1 MEVRRPPPVNLLLV
15 NYEYPPI
22 GGGAANATFFLARTF
37 SRRNITPVVLTSAF
51 GRLSGYRDESGVHVY
66 RVPALRKYID
76 RSRLTE
82 MMLFPA
88 SAGMHVGRVVR
99 KHAIERSV
107 VFFTLPSGPLGYWM
121 KRSYGIPYL
130 VLLRGGD
137 VPGHVPELNRIH
149 RLVTPVRRLILSN
162 AAAVIAND
170 EGLAKRSMAADPYR
184 VSVIPNGVDTDFFA
198 PAQHTSHADGFHILF
213 VGRFTAEKNLGHLL
227 DQYAKLESA
236 FPGKVSLRMV
246 GDGPQ
251 MHEMKTYAA
260 KVGLE
265 KSVTW
270 YGWAAKDQLRELYTT
285 SSCFVNP
292 SFYEGMPNTVLEAM
306 ASGLPVVVSD
316 VPGNNTLVED
326 GRNGYVF
333 DLKKPDAFFEALA
346 RMVQDPEGAASMG
359 LQGRQTVVDNYSWD
373 IIAEQF
379 MKFLS

>member
-37 SRRNITPVVLTSAF
+37 SRKNITTAVLTSAF
-51 GRLSGYRDESGVHVY
+51 GRLSGYREEDGVHVY
-66 RVPALRKYID
+66 RVPALRRYID
-76 RSRLTE
+76 RSRLIE
-82 MMLFPA
+82 MMLFPL

-99 KHAIERSV
+99 KHDIERSV
-107 VFFTLPSGPLGYWM
+107 VFFTLPSGPVGYWM
-121 KRSYGIPYL
+121 KRRCGIPYL

-149 RLVTPVRRLILSN
+149 RIVKPVRQMILRN
-162 AAAVIAND
+162 AATIIAND
-170 EGLAKRSMAADPYR
+170 EGLARRSMAADPYP
-184 VSVIPNGVDTDFFA
+184 VSVVPNGVDTDFFA
-198 PAQHTSHADGFHILF
+198 PTQNRSHADGFHVLF
-213 VGRFTAEKNLGHLL
+213 VGRFTAEKNLVHLL

-236 FPGKVSLRMV
+236 FPGKMSLRMV

-251 MHEMKTYAA
+251 MHELKRHASEA
-260 KVGLE
+260 GLG

-270 YGWAAKDQLRELYTT
+270 HGWTTKEQLRELYTT

-316 VPGNNTLVED
+316 VPGNNTLIED
-326 GRNGYVF
+326 GWNGYVF

-346 RMVQDPEGAASMG
+346 KLIQDPEGAAKMG
-359 LQGRQTVVDNYSWD
+359 LQGRQRVVDNYSWD

-379 MKFLS
+379 MRFLS

>member
-1 MEVRRPPPVNLLLV
+1 MNLLLV

-51 GRLSGYRDESGVHVY
+51 GRLSGYREEDGVHVY
-66 RVPALRKYID
+66 RVPALRRYID
-76 RSRLTE
+76 RSRLVE
-82 MMLFPA
+82 MMLFPLA
-88 SAGMHVGRVVR
+88 AGMHVGRVVR
-99 KHAIERSV
+99 QHAIERSV

-121 KRSYGIPYL
+121 KRRYGIPYL

-149 RLVTPVRRLILSN
+149 RFVKPVRHMILNN

-170 EGLAKRSMAADPYR
+170 EGLARRSMAADPYP

-198 PAQHTSHADGFHILF
+198 PAQQTSHTDGFHVLF
-213 VGRFTAEKNLGHLL
+213 VGRFTAEKNLFHLL
-227 DQYAKLESA
+227 DQYAKIESA
-236 FPGKVSLRMV
+236 FPGKTSLRMV

-251 MHEMKTYAA
+251 MHELQRHAA
-260 KVGLE
+260 ESGLG

-270 YGWAAKDQLRELYTT
+270 CGWTTKEQLRELYTT

-316 VPGNNTLVED
+316 VPGNNTLVEED
-326 GRNGYVF
+326 RNGYVF

-346 RMVQDPEGAASMG
+346 RMVRDPEGAERMG
-359 LQGRQTVVDNYSWD
+359 LHGRQRVVDNYSWD

-379 MKFLS
+379 MRFLS